1 MTNLNAEQKTLK
13 GLNSNAMEN
22 FNQFLASLDD
32 KKQAVWNEIFKNRQ
46 ATATGKN
53 LKFFFAEFQGM
64 VFSENRN
71 GRFYVMGFKGKALKS
86 SFYYYFD
93 SEQQMIDLV
102 IRWANGQHKSMER
115 KEQSKKEKK
124 ERINGLIDEIEIGSI
139 FCSSWGYEQTNVDYF
154 QVVGKKGKST
164 ILVRE
169 IASEIVKEN
178 HNFSGEVIPVKDAFL
193 KDSEIMEKRINC
205 FGYRDGKPS
214 IVFSV
219 NSFANASIKY
229 PNQDGTYSSDY
240 YSSYY

>member
-71 GRFYVMGFKGKALKS
+71 GRFYVIGFKGKALKS

-154 QVVGKKGKST
+154 QVVGKKGKAT
-164 ILVRE
+164 ILVQE
-169 IASEIVKEN
+169 IASKIVSEN
-178 HNFSGEVIPVKDAFL
+178 YNFSGEVVPVKDAFL

-205 FGYRDGKPS
+205 FGSFDGKPS
-214 IVFSV
+214 ITFSV
-219 NSFANASIKY
+219 NSFSSARIKY
-229 PNQDGTYSSDY
+229 PNQDGTYTSDY
-240 YSSYY
+240 FSSYY